1 MCQYSLPRVTEHRRA
16 SRRLINSLLPSS
28 AVEYIPLTLYTS
40 PSLSSSGSLSSPTV
54 DFMCA

>member
-1 MCQYSLPRVTEHRRA
+1 
-16 SRRLINSLLPSS
+16 
-28 AVEYIPLTLYTS
+28 LTLYTS